1 MPNKKH
7 ILIVEDSES
16 IMSFLEIIL
25 KSEGYSAHK
34 ASNATDGLNIL
45 QKKKIDLITL
55 DLGLPD
61 MDGTEMLE
69 KIRDISPYKPVIV
82 LSVRNNSITKKIA
95 ATLGVK
101 HYITKPFEADE
112 ILEAVATE
120 LA

>member
-1 MPNKKH
+1 MPKKKH

-16 IMSFLEIIL
+16 IRSFLEIIL
-25 KSEGYSAHK
+25 KAEGYSVYK
-34 ASNATDGLNIL
+34 SGNATDGLNIL
-45 QKKKIDLITL
+45 QKKKIDLVTL

-69 KIRDISPYKPVIV
+69 KIRALYSKKPVIV
-82 LSVRNNSITKKIA
+82 LSVRDNIITKKM
-95 ATLGVK
+95 ATMLGVE

-112 ILEAVATE
+112 LLEAVASE